1 MSSFNIH
8 FTWLVRESELWEKF
22 KEFSHGIGFGE
33 QLRRLALRWI
43 EQQQAIRDGKPVG
56 PVKSMDMRDATDEI
70 NQYSSE
76 DCDIQYNRISAVL
89 MSIKQRSNNLHKISL
104 NDRIV
109 ATTKSDIIRTTTM
122 PDDTDEEVAEDEEV
136 L

>member
-1 MSSFNIH
+1 MVLALGS
-8 FTWLVRESELWEKF
+8 R
-22 KEFSHGIGFGE
+22 
-33 QLRRLALRWI
+33 LRRLALRWI

-89 MSIKQRSNNLHKISL
+89 MSIKQKIT
-104 NDRIV
+104 IC
-109 ATTKSDIIRTTTM
+109 TKSH
-122 PDDTDEEVAEDEEV
+122 
-136 L
+136 

>member
-76 DCDIQYNRISAVL
+76 S
-89 MSIKQRSNNLHKISL
+89 K
-104 NDRIV
+104 
-109 ATTKSDIIRTTTM
+109 
-122 PDDTDEEVAEDEEV
+122 
-136 L
+136 